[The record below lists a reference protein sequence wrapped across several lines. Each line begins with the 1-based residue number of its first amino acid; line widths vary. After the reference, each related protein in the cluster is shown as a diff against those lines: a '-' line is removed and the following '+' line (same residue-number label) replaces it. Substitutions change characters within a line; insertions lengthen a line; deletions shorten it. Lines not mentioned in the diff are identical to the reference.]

1 MAVFR
6 SCNLI
11 AHKCRE
17 AISLSTPSERVAG
30 TCKADVQPMD
40 TRSALERLVGWDS
53 VHCVHDGFAGI
64 RGTERGHVSAQFF
77 HPGLTHHGIVAPSTH
92 VAINPG

>member
-1 MAVFR
+1 M
-6 SCNLI
+6 
-11 AHKCRE
+11 KCYSHGN
-17 AISLSTPSERVAG
+17 IERVAG